1 ASALEI
7 HLCQQAYCTREV
19 NASAEPA
26 PDTEPFLKVTYTLSD
41 IAAVRQCPPEEH
53 QGGRPWLRQGLLVP
67 QPEHFL
73 RPRHGRSHVT
83 ARHLSLAN
91 KREAERQ
98 RWWMLQSLRQFPG
111 IAL

>member
-1 ASALEI
+1 M
-7 HLCQQAYCTREV
+7 
-19 NASAEPA
+19 NASAEPV
-26 PDTEPFLKVTYTLSD
+26 PDTEPLLKVTYTLSD

-53 QGGRPWLRQGLLVP
+53 QGGRGLRQVVLVAQREQLL
-67 QPEHFL
+67 
-73 RPRHGRSHVT
+73 RRSRGRSHVT

-91 KREAERQ
+91 KRKAERQ